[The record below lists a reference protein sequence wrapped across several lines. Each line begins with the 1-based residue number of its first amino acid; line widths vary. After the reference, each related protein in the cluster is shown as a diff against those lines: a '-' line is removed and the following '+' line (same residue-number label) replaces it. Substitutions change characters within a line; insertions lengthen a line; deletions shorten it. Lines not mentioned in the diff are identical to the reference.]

1 MRLDND
7 TFWKAKFYALRQ
19 WTSPV
24 LYYKFSL
31 FYTNGTRSFRMGHEG
46 RRFVMHKEENFMTEY
61 NYFCGSENEKF
72 SFFRIP
78 RALMKDA
85 QFRELSTDAKLLYG
99 LMLDRMG
106 LSRQSGWIDADKRVY
121 IYFTLDEIQNTLYCG
136 HNKAVRIL
144 AELEKYTLIER
155 IKQGLGKPARIYV
168 TNILAATEKLQRSQ
182 TSRKSRLLEVGKS
195 DLQTSPF

>member
-1 MRLDND
+1 
-7 TFWKAKFYALRQ
+7 
-19 WTSPV
+19 
-24 LYYKFSL
+24 
-31 FYTNGTRSFRMGHEG
+31 
-46 RRFVMHKEENFMTEY
+46 MTEN

-78 RALMKDA
+78 RALMKDV

-144 AELEKYTLIER
+144 AELEQYALIER

-182 TSRKSRLLEVGKS
+182 TSRKSRLLEVGNPLKVILLYFFGGRHLLS
-195 DLQTSPF
+195 SSTPFFNLAISTFALANSYSRCSI

>member
-1 MRLDND
+1 
-7 TFWKAKFYALRQ
+7 
-19 WTSPV
+19 
-24 LYYKFSL
+24 
-31 FYTNGTRSFRMGHEG
+31 
-46 RRFVMHKEENFMTEY
+46 MTG
-61 NYFCGSENEKF
+61 NNHFCSSGAEKF
-72 SFFRIP
+72 SFFRIL
-78 RALMKDA
+78 RVLMKGE

-99 LMLDRMG
+99 LILDRMG
-106 LSRQSGWIDADKRVY
+106 LSRRSGWIGADKRVY

-144 AELEKYTLIER
+144 AELEKYALIER

-168 TNILAATEKLQRSQ
+168 TNILAATEKLHRSQ